1 VAVLLDSEGVK
12 ALPTLPFAADLEIV
26 TKSPAW
32 PGSLLCTVGDRLPP
46 KEVDRFV
53 KALGRLPQTPQG
65 PAALQAIR
73 MERFE
78 PPDTAALD
86 KARQSFAQSAR
97 SVSK

>member
-1 VAVLLDSEGVK
+1 
-12 ALPTLPFAADLEIV
+12 
-26 TKSPAW
+26 
-32 PGSLLCTVGDRLPP
+32 
-46 KEVDRFV
+46 V